1 MERNEYTEYRVSY
14 DNCCVFGTFD
24 TKEEAIE
31 CMKEVFKRQN
41 GITDLEL
48 VKTTTVVEN
57 YNWKDFE

>member
-1 MERNEYTEYRVSY
+1 MKRNEYTEYSVVY
-14 DNCCVFGTFD
+14 GYCNFGTFD

-31 CMKEVFKRQN
+31 RMKEVFRKQN

-48 VKTTTVVEN
+48 VKTTTIVEN